1 MRVSTMAYVAAA
13 IGVACAVTAAAAI
26 AATPAPAPADQATIV
41 NSGSTNTSGFKI
53 TVASSGRAS
62 SIMQNRA
69 GVAQSSVNAF
79 VLTPKQATQFFT
91 DLKAAKAAPSTEGGC
106 MKSASFGSSTHVT
119 WQDWTSPDL
128 QCPSDNAAI
137 KALAADVSTIRSAA
151 GISAFP
157 LIHRPGADGPLHAG
171 TPPPPR

>member
-1 MRVSTMAYVAAA
+1 MRASTMAYIAGA
-13 IGVACAVTAAAAI
+13 IGVACAVTAAAVI
-26 AATPAPAPADQATIV
+26 AATPAPVEQATIV

-53 TVASSGRAS
+53 TVESGGRAS

-69 GVAQSSVNAF
+69 GVAQSSVHAF
-79 VLTPKQATQFFT
+79 VLSSKQATQFFS
-91 DLKAAKAAPSTEGGC
+91 DVKAAKAAPGTEGGC

-119 WQDWTSPDL
+119 WNGWTSPDL
-128 QCPSDNAAI
+128 QCPSDSAAI
-137 KALAADVSTIRSAA
+137 KALAADVSTIRTAA
-151 GISAFP
+151 GISDFP